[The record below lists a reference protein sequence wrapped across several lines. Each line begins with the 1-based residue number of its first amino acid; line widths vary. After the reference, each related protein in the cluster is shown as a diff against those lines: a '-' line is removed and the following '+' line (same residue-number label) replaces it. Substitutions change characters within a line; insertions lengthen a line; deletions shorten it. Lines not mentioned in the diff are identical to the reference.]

1 MTRSYLFEIPGS
13 NELASPGG
21 PPAPGSLNIRSLL
34 QMLVKRVWLI
44 LAGVFS
50 VFSLVAFLTFSQT
63 PVFTARSVL
72 QLDTNQVNVI
82 DLGALFSGAAGA
94 TTSVIDTEIKV
105 MQSETLLARVAEAQ
119 KLIEDPEFNW
129 TLREPE
135 KGPVA
140 TLRQSLSALL
150 GRRQAEPDPFAG
162 LSEAERQERISR
174 SVVAALAGKV
184 RVSRIGATYL
194 ITVEVSS
201 TSPQT
206 AARLANE
213 VAEQYRV
220 QRLEKKYDATRKATE
235 WLQER
240 VEGLRLEVE
249 EKEQQVERFRSETG
263 LLAAQ
268 GTTLTE
274 QQLAFLTSQRA
285 QAQLEAERAR
295 ARFASMRRQIDNGPG
310 VEGVSEVI
318 NAPLIN
324 DLKARRSDIMRRVAE
339 LETRVGDR
347 HPELISARNELS
359 DIDRQMNSE
368 MNRIASNVESELR
381 VAEAQLASVQ
391 REIDRSTSQLRG
403 NNVNLVRLRE
413 LERDA
418 QTSRVML
425 EEFLARSK
433 QTREQDALITADAS
447 ILSQALPPRSP
458 SSPRKLLNLIIGLVL
473 GGAIGLGA
481 ALVAELFD
489 TKIGSTEDVE
499 TRLGANPLG
508 SVPLVPTAGLLG
520 TARKSPADYLVE
532 NTLSAYAES
541 IRYLRAAIAF
551 SDLDGETKTVA
562 ITSSLPDEGKTSLTL
577 SLGRMSAMSG
587 SRTLII
593 DGDFR
598 RRQLTEMA
606 GLDPEIG
613 LVEHLFGAGALA
625 EAVVRDKLT
634 MLDILPLSLKGH
646 TPHDVF
652 GTRAFDDLLSHLRS
666 LYDLI
671 LIDTGPMLLMA
682 EARVIVGKVDK
693 SILIVGW
700 RRTNL
705 SAVRQSLALL
715 RAFKADLLGVTL
727 NMVDLNNRRHNSD
740 PGATY
745 KAYRKYY
752 QVDERPGLFGWIRQ
766 GRGKARP
773 GRLRPAASAKAAPGA
788 SGTRT
793 PPARPPSPGRGS

>member
-1 MTRSYLFEIPGS
+1 MFEIPASNGLPGPGERAGS
-13 NELASPGG
+13 GNLT
-21 PPAPGSLNIRSLL
+21 IRSLAQAL
-34 QMLVKRVWLI
+34 IKRLGLI
-44 LAGVFS
+44 LTGILT

-63 PVFTARSVL
+63 PLYSARSVL
-72 QLDTNQVNVI
+72 QLDTTQVTVI
-82 DLGALFSGAAGA
+82 DLGALFSGAGGG

-105 MQSETLLARVAEAQ
+105 MQSEALLARVADAQ
-119 KLIEDPEFNW
+119 RLIEDPEFNW
-129 TLREPE
+129 RLREPE
-135 KGPVA
+135 RGPVA
-140 TLRQSLSALL
+140 TIRQGLSAFL
-150 GRRQAEPDPFAG
+150 GGGETAPDPFAS
-162 LSEAERQERISR
+162 LSEAERQEQMSR
-174 SVVAALAGKV
+174 SVVAALAGKI
-184 RVSRIGATYL
+184 RVTRVGATYL
-194 ITVEVSS
+194 LTVEASS
-201 TSPQT
+201 TSPDT

-213 VAEQYRV
+213 VTEQYRV

-240 VEGLRLEVE
+240 VEGLRSEVE

-274 QQLAFLTSQRA
+274 QQLAYLTSQRG
-285 QAQLEAERAR
+285 QAQLDAERAR
-295 ARFASMRRQIDNGPG
+295 ARFQSMRRQIDIGPG

-324 DLKARRSDIMRRVAE
+324 ELKAKRSEIMRRVAE

-347 HPELISARNELS
+347 HPELISARNELT

-391 REIDRSTSQLRG
+391 REIDRATSQLRG

-433 QTREQDALITADAS
+433 QTREQDALITADSS
-447 ILSQALPPRSP
+447 ILSQASPPGSP
-458 SSPRKLLNLIIGLVL
+458 SSPRKLLNLIIGLIL
-473 GGAIGLGA
+473 GGVTGLGL
-481 ALVAELFD
+481 ALLAELFD
-489 TKIGSTEDVE
+489 NKISSNEEIEV
-499 TRLGANPLG
+499 RLGANPLG
-508 SVPLVPTAGLLG
+508 SVPLIPVAGLLG
-520 TARKSPADYLVE
+520 IGRKIPPDYLVE
-532 NTLSAYAES
+532 NSLSAYAES

-587 SRTLII
+587 SRALII

-606 GLDPEIG
+606 GLDPTIG
-613 LVEHLFGAGALA
+613 MVEHLFGAGALA
-625 EAVVRDKLT
+625 DALIRDRMT
-634 MLDILPLSLKGH
+634 TLDILPLSLKGH
-646 TPHDVF
+646 TPHDIF
-652 GTRAFDDLLSHLRS
+652 GTRAFDELLTHLRS

-671 LIDTGPMLLMA
+671 LIDTGPLLLMA
-682 EARVIVGKVDK
+682 EARVIAGKADK

-700 RRTNL
+700 RKTNL

-715 RAFKADLLGVTL
+715 RSFKADLLGVTL
-727 NMVDLNNRRHNSD
+727 NMVDLNNRRHNAD

-752 QVDERPGLFGWIRQ
+752 QVDDKPGLFGWIR
-766 GRGKARP
+766 RRAGKARP
-773 GRLRPAASAKAAPGA
+773 GRLRPAVSAKAAPGT
-788 SGTRT
+788 SGTR
-793 PPARPPSPGRGS
+793 PPARPQFPGRGS